1 MRHEGVPVKQDVGDG
16 TRDRE
21 AGRVPF
27 RDDVDEDDDED
38 GFDPRDDP
46 DRDEEDTTAPC
57 PHCRRP
63 VYDDAERCP
72 HCGQYLSREDAP
84 RSHPWW
90 LVLGVM
96 VAVLVVLMWVVS

>member
-1 MRHEGVPVKQDVGDG
+1 VRQDVGDW
-16 TRDRE
+16 TQDRE
-21 AGRVPF
+21 AGRVAF
-27 RDDVDEDDDED
+27 RDDIDEDDDDEED
-38 GFDPRDDP
+38 GFDHLDDP
-46 DRDEEDTTAPC
+46 DDEEEDATVPC

-84 RSHPWW
+84 RRHSWW